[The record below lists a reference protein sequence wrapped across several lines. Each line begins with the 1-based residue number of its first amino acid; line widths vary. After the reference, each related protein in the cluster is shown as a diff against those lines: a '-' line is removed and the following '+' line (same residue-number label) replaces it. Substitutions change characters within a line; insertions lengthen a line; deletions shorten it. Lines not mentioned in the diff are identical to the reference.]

1 LICFSIRE
9 RPPGGYSLY
18 GSLNRVTSRGSNFFN
33 LGGSV
38 AFEQHLCMLR
48 MAERWPSISPRV
60 VDGVLDNGF
69 G

>member
-1 LICFSIRE
+1 
-9 RPPGGYSLY
+9 
-18 GSLNRVTSRGSNFFN
+18 VTSRGSNFFN